1 MKIYGSNIT
10 YSTVGSPQ
18 PITGI
23 CENWDYKLSE
33 QLAEIMSEGEIA
45 ALVSHGIKGAISFSS
60 TPPGNVTAL
69 GVRAGAELSISS
81 INTGK
86 VLVSTADAKWQRGQP
101 MVMSA
106 QATHFP
112 DLTGDA
118 TGSITLAT
126 LDLSNPDTAIQ
137 LPTGKVWWSVD
148 GLAPVVPG
156 IVQSCSISESV
167 QFQEE
172 EGSEENIGKIVAV
185 VVHGYKVNASMEVL
199 TSGSLPDIGS
209 SLEAFGTFRVKD
221 ASVKATKG
229 SQRLIMVEGILV
241 PGVTS

>member
-10 YSTVGSPQ
+10 YSTVGSPK
-18 PITGI
+18 PISGI

-45 ALVSHGIKGAISFSS
+45 ALVSHGIKAACSFSS

-81 INTGK
+81 ISTGK
-86 VLVSTADAKWQRGQP
+86 VLVSTSDAKWQRGQP

-112 DLTGDA
+112 DLAAGG
-118 TGSITLAT
+118 TGSIAVADLV
-126 LDLSNPDTAIQ
+126 LSNPNTAIQ
-137 LPTGKVWWSVD
+137 LPTGTLWWSVD
-148 GLAPVVPG
+148 GLTPVVPG

-172 EGSEENIGKIVAV
+172 EGSEDKIGKIVAV
-185 VVHGYKVNASMEVL
+185 VIHGYKANASMEVL
-199 TSGSLPDIGS
+199 SSGSIPDIGS
-209 SLEAFGTFRVKD
+209 TLEAFGSFRVKD
-221 ASVKATKG
+221 AQVKATKG
-229 SQRLIMVEGILV
+229 AQRLIMVEGILV
-241 PGVTS
+241 PGVTG